1 MTAPFVTSL
10 RSRAGRIV
18 LAPGDAPRI
27 MIRVQIPE
35 VWDAVR
41 VDLPV
46 ATSVMDAKVAALATL
61 APEGWEDH
69 ENYVVKLH
77 GFEVL
82 DEQVS
87 LTEEGIVDGSILLVT
102 LRRRR
107 AVRA

>member
-1 MTAPFVTSL
+1 
-10 RSRAGRIV
+10 V
-18 LAPGDAPRI
+18 L
-27 MIRVQIPE
+27 
-35 VWDAVR
+35 
-41 VDLPV
+41 
-46 ATSVMDAKVAALATL
+46 DAKVAALATL

-69 ENYVVKLH
+69 ENYVVKLN